1 MPYIRIYIYNIA
13 PKKKAFCP
21 KKKCHPTI
29 DLRELLVLGPRNWL
43 YLERVDETRDL
54 KESDEKQ
61 KLPRKLLKNFAPQKS
76 WDWKTRLSFSKWS
89 LFREPFILGV
99 CRIVPVTWIAHGR
112 LEINHFMNLMS
123 LETPSHLAIWPW
135 LFWRLK
141 NHLFG
146 GTVRPD
152 NFESALKWF
161 VAFGQKKLDVFVLCQ
176 WGRIAFFKDFAYI
189 YIQTYYIYTLCFT

>member
-1 MPYIRIYIYNIA
+1 MSSNHWLSRTLSFREGI
-13 PKKKAFCP
+13 
-21 KKKCHPTI
+21 HP
-29 DLRELLVLGPRNWL
+29 ENWL
-43 YLERVDETRDL
+43 YLERVDETRNL

-76 WDWKTRLSFSKWS
+76 WDWKIQVLPFQNGPFS
-89 LFREPFILGV
+89 GV

-189 YIQTYYIYTLCFT
+189 YIYKHIIYTRCVLLRYLRLFSRSKYL

>member
-1 MPYIRIYIYNIA
+1 MSSNHWLSRTLSFREGI
-13 PKKKAFCP
+13 
-21 KKKCHPTI
+21 HP
-29 DLRELLVLGPRNWL
+29 ENWL
-43 YLERVDETRDL
+43 YLERVDETRNL

-76 WDWKTRLSFSKWS
+76 WDWKIQVLPFQNGPFS
-89 LFREPFILGV
+89 GV

-189 YIQTYYIYTLCFT
+189 YINILYIHVVFYLDILDYLVALNISKWYN